1 MGTKMRSVFD
11 CSLYELNK
19 SHDPEGNL
27 TFIYENVHVPFPI
40 NRVFY
45 SYDIPGG
52 EDRGAHAHKECHQF
66 IIAASGS
73 FEVVLD
79 DGVNKRTILLNRPF
93 WGLHVPPG
101 IWASEQGF
109 SSGSICLVLA
119 SHGYSEEDYIRDYD
133 EFLKYVEEQRNN

>member
-1 MGTKMRSVFD
+1 MRSVFD

-52 EDRGAHAHKECHQF
+52 KQTYC
-66 IIAASGS
+66 I
-73 FEVVLD
+73 
-79 DGVNKRTILLNRPF
+79 T
-93 WGLHVPPG
+93 
-101 IWASEQGF
+101 
-109 SSGSICLVLA
+109 
-119 SHGYSEEDYIRDYD
+119 
-133 EFLKYVEEQRNN
+133 

>member
-1 MGTKMRSVFD
+1 MRSVFD

-52 EDRGAHAHKECHQF
+52 EDRGRGA
-66 IIAASGS
+66 G
-73 FEVVLD
+73 
-79 DGVNKRTILLNRPF
+79 GR
-93 WGLHVPPG
+93 
-101 IWASEQGF
+101 
-109 SSGSICLVLA
+109 
-119 SHGYSEEDYIRDYD
+119 RDYRTSGLLFQPLFRALHRRAGHGGHRYREAHRRRILWHPD
-133 EFLKYVEEQRNN
+133 GEKI

>member
-45 SYDIPGG
+45 RYGG
-52 EDRGAHAHKECHQF
+52 GGGDPAGWR
-66 IIAASGS
+66 S
-73 FEVVLD
+73 
-79 DGVNKRTILLNRPF
+79 
-93 WGLHVPPG
+93 
-101 IWASEQGF
+101 
-109 SSGSICLVLA
+109 
-119 SHGYSEEDYIRDYD
+119 
-133 EFLKYVEEQRNN
+133 